1 MMKVAGQR
9 GAVTAEF
16 ALVSTVLLLLLI
28 MCLELG
34 LILDAQLV
42 IGGAARDGAR
52 QASVDGGWSAE
63 VEGTVGELLSL
74 GGLDPHRSD
83 IEVQPHRVAYGRPVR
98 VRIDYGYRVRSP
110 LLVPIISSEIPLAA
124 EVVTRSERLEDR

>member
-1 MMKVAGQR
+1 MNIAGQR

-16 ALVSTVLLLLLI
+16 ALVSTVLLLMLL

-42 IGGAARDGAR
+42 VTGAARDGAR
-52 QASVDGGWSAE
+52 QASIDGGWSRA
-63 VEGTVGELLSL
+63 VEERVEDLLHL
-74 GGLDPHRSD
+74 GGLEVPEYE
-83 IEVQPHRVAYGRPVR
+83 IEVQPHRVAYGRPVSVR
-98 VRIDYGYRVRSP
+98 VEYPYRVRSP
-110 LLVPIISSEIPLAA
+110 FLYPIIDAEIPLAA